1 MPARVRGIV
10 VSVFLAA
17 VAGWLLTPAHAGE
30 EASRIV
36 DRTFS
41 CEVGYLGGVYQAE
54 VQSYWSV
61 PPQVERRTA
70 SATVIT
76 NLANGFLGGISSSSM
91 YVNRLYC
98 KATSTRVRLTTK
110 GLHGGPFSQFGV
122 EYQCFTSRR
131 VLVRVRGDFVKPTTL
146 RTASPTGFP
155 QLQALGATRRTELAV
170 ATSAGKPLA
179 YASIA
184 RRNARLFTSTD
195 CQED

>member
-1 MPARVRGIV
+1 MSPGIV
-10 VSVFLAA
+10 LLSALAL
-17 VAGWLLTPAHAGE
+17 AGAILAPASARE
-30 EASRIV
+30 DASRVI

-70 SATVIT
+70 SATIVA

-98 KATSTRVRLTTK
+98 KATSAQVRLTTK

-146 RTASPTGFP
+146 RTASPSGFP
-155 QLQALGATRRTELAV
+155 QLQALGATKRTELAV
-170 ATSAGKPLA
+170 ATIAGKPIA
-179 YASIA
+179 YASIVPKK
-184 RRNARLFTSTD
+184 ARLFTSPD